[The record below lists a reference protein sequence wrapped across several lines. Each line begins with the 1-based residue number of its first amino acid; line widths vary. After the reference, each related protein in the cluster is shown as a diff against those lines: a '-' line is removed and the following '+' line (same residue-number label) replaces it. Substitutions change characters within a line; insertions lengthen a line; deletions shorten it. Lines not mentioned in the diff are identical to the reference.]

1 MAQEIKEQTAESWSG
16 SNVLEEQLKIILKGV
31 DEIIGLEDLKTK
43 LERSVK
49 TGKPLTIKLG
59 LDPTAPDIHLGHT
72 VVLRKIKQ
80 FQDLGHKAVII
91 IGDFTGM
98 IGDPTGKSKTR
109 RQLSKEEVMNNAL
122 TYQKQIYKILDSSK
136 TELRFNSEWLS
147 RLDFAAVMQLAS
159 KYTVARML
167 EREDFKNR
175 FKDHES
181 IGIHEF
187 FYPLMQGYD
196 SVEVHAD
203 VEIGGTEQRFNILM
217 GRTLQKDYGQETQTA
232 IFMPILEGL
241 DGIEKMSK
249 SLGNYIGINEMPE
262 QIFGKVMSIPDSLII
277 RYFELTTDIHPD
289 KIRAIAEELKLEK
302 VNPRDIKIHL
312 AVELTGLYHGEEA
325 ANKALENFN
334 RVFQKREIPENIPE
348 YNISDLMEG
357 KVGVDMIKLLVAAGL
372 ASSNSEARRLISQ
385 GGVKVNSTKL
395 NEQLKNTGTLEYIV
409 PLENSDIIQV
419 GKLKFLKIRF

>member
-1 MAQEIKEQTAESWSG
+1 MSQKVKNQIDESWSG
-16 SNVLEEQLKIILKGV
+16 SSGLEEQLKIILKGV
-31 DEIIGLEDLKTK
+31 DEIIGLEDLKSK
-43 LERSVK
+43 LVRSAK
-49 TGKPLTIKLG
+49 TGKPLNIKLG

-109 RQLSKEEVMNNAL
+109 RQLSKDEVMSNAL

-167 EREDFKNR
+167 EREDFKKR

-196 SVEVHAD
+196 SVELHAD

-217 GRTLQKDYGQETQTA
+217 GRTLQKDYGQESQAA

-241 DGIEKMSK
+241 DGVEKMSK
-249 SLGNYIGINEMPE
+249 SLGNYIGINEVPE

-289 KIRAIAEELKLEK
+289 NIRTIAEDLMLEK
-302 VNPRDIKIHL
+302 VNPRDIKIKL
-312 AVELTGLYHGEEA
+312 AVELTGLYHGEDA

-334 RVFQKREIPENIPE
+334 RVFQKREIPDSIPE
-348 YNISDLMEG
+348 YNISELIDEKAG
-357 KVGVDMIKLLVAAGL
+357 ADVIKVLVTAGL

-385 GGVKVNSTKL
+385 GGVKVNGTKI
-395 NEQLKNTGTLEYIV
+395 NEQIKNNGTLDYII
-409 PLENSDIIQV
+409 PLGNNDIIQV

>member
-1 MAQEIKEQTAESWSG
+1 MSQKVKEQIDESWSG
-16 SNVLEEQLKIILKGV
+16 SRGLEEQLKIILKGV
-31 DEIIGLEDLKTK
+31 DEIIGLEDLKSK
-43 LERSVK
+43 LVRFAI

-109 RQLSKEEVMNNAL
+109 RQLSKDEVMSNAL

-167 EREDFKNR
+167 EREDFKKR

-196 SVEVHAD
+196 SVELHAD

-217 GRTLQKDYGQETQTA
+217 GRTLQRDYGQESQAA

-241 DGIEKMSK
+241 DGVEKMSK
-249 SLGNYIGINEMPE
+249 SLGNYIGINEAPE
-262 QIFGKVMSIPDSLII
+262 QIFGKVMSIPDSLID

-289 KIRAIAEELKLEK
+289 NIRTIAEDLRLEK
-302 VNPRDIKIHL
+302 VNPRDIKIQL
-312 AVELTGLYHGEEA
+312 AVELTRLYHGEDA

-334 RVFQKREIPENIPE
+334 RVFQKRENPDSIPE
-348 YNISDLMEG
+348 YNISELIDEKARVDVI
-357 KVGVDMIKLLVAAGL
+357 KVLVTAGL

-385 GGVKVNSTKL
+385 GGVKVNGTKI
-395 NEQLKNTGTLEYIV
+395 NEQIKNNGTLDYIT
-409 PLENSDIIQV
+409 PLGNNDIIQV